1 MYGIIGSARADLG
14 NNVQQNG
21 CQMRLSEK
29 EGARRGMEP
38 YGLLP
43 VALYLPPFASGM
55 AEGVSPLP
63 SPPIPFPPPSL
74 TIGQGHQQT
83 AAHARVGH
91 LETLYMGGRGAH
103 EGHMGFSHGGGGS
116 HGGHQQAA
124 AHARIGYLETLSWG
138 EEGEWT
144 CKCRGTPHVMLEG
157 IREGMEE

>member
-91 LETLYMGGRGAH
+91 LETL
-103 EGHMGFSHGGGGS
+103 
-116 HGGHQQAA
+116 
-124 AHARIGYLETLSWG
+124 SWG